1 MRAKHRQRESV
12 LPEKATR
19 RQKVNV
25 LPVKARDHLERG
37 NVLLAKERHRLERV
51 SAHLARHLRL
61 VIRLLIPIQERH
73 PGREIV
79 RSGK

>member
-12 LPEKATR
+12 LPAKAKHR
-19 RQKVNV
+19 QRERVLPAKAKHRQKVNV
-25 LPVKARDHLERG
+25 LPVKARDH
-37 NVLLAKERHRLERV
+37 LERV

>member
-12 LPEKATR
+12 LPAKAKH
-19 RQKVNV
+19 RQKV
-25 LPVKARDHLERG
+25 
-37 NVLLAKERHRLERV
+37 NVLLAKERHHLERV
-51 SAHLARHLRL
+51 RAHLARHLRL